1 MKTNIDLTNPH
12 DDTNYKDK
20 LNKSKEKDK
29 NNNDKNYLLKTEK
42 RNEKGNSI
50 MNIVKENIEE
60 ENKEENKNNNEININ
75 NENIDNKKEEDPLI
89 TYLNTQGK
97 VPDEEIN
104 ISPKLVLE
112 EIDGNLFD
120 GKTIEINAGGMVG
133 GRGKKDGFTI
143 FGNKNIK
150 TEIKL
155 DSNINNNNNQIKDKE
170 AKDKSKNNNNL
181 LFKPDFE
188 LNYPELISYPYIFAI
203 YYKKEDKSYYIRA
216 FSGKGS
222 DNKVLFIKLKNK
234 HKLKLKQKELIS
246 AGDTIFQITPVND
259 ENLEIMHLSRKKALD
274 GIHKKLF
281 NGKKNKIVTLG
292 RSKDCDFSFP
302 KDKSF
307 SRFQTTFEYDDIKK
321 EWSIIDGK
329 EKKSSTNGTWIFGT
343 HSFIIKNEMIVEIL
357 NSKIKI
363 REIKNENIEKN
374 INNENDKENIEKNDK
389 E

>member
-1 MKTNIDLTNPH
+1 
-12 DDTNYKDK
+12 
-20 LNKSKEKDK
+20 
-29 NNNDKNYLLKTEK
+29 
-42 RNEKGNSI
+42 

-60 ENKEENKNNNEININ
+60 ENREENKNNNDINIK
-75 NENIDNKKEEDPLI
+75 NENIKEKKEEDPLI

-97 VPDEEIN
+97 IPDEEIN
-104 ISPKLVLE
+104 SSSKLILE
-112 EIDGNLFD
+112 EIHGNLFD

-143 FGNKNIK
+143 FGKKIINTKIN
-150 TEIKL
+150 L
-155 DSNINNNNNQIKDKE
+155 DSNINNKNNQIKDKE
-170 AKDKSKNNNNL
+170 VKDKTKNNNNL
-181 LFKPDFE
+181 IFKPDFE

-222 DNKVLFIKLKNK
+222 DNKILFIKLKKK
-234 HKLKLKQKELIS
+234 HKLKLNQKELIS

-259 ENLEIMHLSRKKALD
+259 ESLEIIHLSRKKVLD
-274 GIHKKLF
+274 GIHKKIF

-292 RSKDCDFSFP
+292 RSRECDFSFP
-302 KDKSF
+302 KDKSL
-307 SRFQTTFEYDDIKK
+307 SRFQTTFEYDEMKK

-329 EKKSSTNGTWIFGT
+329 EQKSSTNGTWIFGT
-343 HSFIIKNEMIVEIL
+343 HSFIIENEMIVEIL

-363 REIKNENIEKN
+363 REIKNENIEKI
-374 INNENDKENIEKNDK
+374 INNENYKENIEKNDK

>member
-1 MKTNIDLTNPH
+1 
-12 DDTNYKDK
+12 
-20 LNKSKEKDK
+20 
-29 NNNDKNYLLKTEK
+29 
-42 RNEKGNSI
+42 

-60 ENKEENKNNNEININ
+60 ENKEENKNNNDINVN
-75 NENIDNKKEEDPLI
+75 NENIENKKEEDPLI

-97 VPDEEIN
+97 VSDEDIN
-104 ISPKLVLE
+104 ICSKLVLE

-143 FGNKNIK
+143 FGKKNLNK
-150 TEIKL
+150 EIKL
-155 DSNINNNNNQIKDKE
+155 ESNINNNNNQIKDKE
-170 AKDKSKNNNNL
+170 VKDNSKNNDNCI
-181 LFKPDFE
+181 FKPDFE
-188 LNYPELISYPYIFAI
+188 LNYPEVISYPYIFAI

-222 DNKVLFIKLKNK
+222 DNKILFIKLKNG

-259 ENLEIMHLSRKKALD
+259 ENLEIMHLSRKKVD
-274 GIHKKLF
+274 GINKKIF

-292 RSKDCDFSFP
+292 RSKDCNFSFP

-321 EWSIIDGK
+321 EWSIIDGF

-343 HSFIIKNEMIVEIL
+343 HSFVIENEMIVEIL

-363 REIKNENIEKN
+363 REIKNETKNENVENN
-374 INNENDKENIEKNDK
+374 INKENGKENIEKNGK